1 MSHLL
6 DSARLALSPRYLAR
20 RLPEPWQETLT
31 RGVNEAKRRSLVLDR
46 ALGRP
51 TVFHVTHWKA
61 GSQWVKALLNGLAY
75 RRVMPNLPH
84 QEQLFKQPLLRGA
97 IYAASYVSRPRF
109 ESLDVPAD
117 HRAFVVIRDLRDALV
132 SYYFSMRYSHPLITD
147 YVRQRRQDLQGVAAE
162 EGLLRLLSGPLTHFA
177 KIQRSWLDTGVE
189 ILRYE
194 DLLGDTAAGLRRMAR
209 IAELPVSERRIRA
222 VVRLNA
228 FERMSGGRRRGQENP
243 HSFFR
248 KGVAGDWRAHFTPAI
263 TRAFKERYGE
273 LLVQTGY
280 ETDLD
285 W

>member
-1 MSHLL
+1 MRHLL

-20 RLPEPWQETLT
+20 RLPEPWQETLA
-31 RGVNEAKRRSLVLDR
+31 RGVNEAKRRSLVWDQ

-51 TVFHVTHWKA
+51 TVFHITHWKA
-61 GSQWVKALLNGLAY
+61 GSQWIKALLNGLAY

-84 QEQLFKQPLLRGA
+84 QEQLFEQPLRRGA

-109 ESLDVPAD
+109 EALDVPAD

-147 YVRQRRQDLQGVAAE
+147 YVRQRREDLQGVQAE
-162 EGLLRLLSGPLTHFA
+162 EGMLRLLSGPLTHFA
-177 KIQRSWLDTGVE
+177 RIQRSWLDTGVE
-189 ILRYE
+189 IFRYE
-194 DLLGDTAAGLRRMAR
+194 DLLGDTTAVLRRMAR

-243 HSFFR
+243 RSFFR